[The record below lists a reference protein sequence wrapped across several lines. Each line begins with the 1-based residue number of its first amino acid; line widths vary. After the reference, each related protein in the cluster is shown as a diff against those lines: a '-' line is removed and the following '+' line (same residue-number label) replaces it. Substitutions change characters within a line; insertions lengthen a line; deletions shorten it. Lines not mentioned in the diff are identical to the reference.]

1 MSKLARFFA
10 TSVLLVSLSA
20 VALGG
25 ETQGT
30 NLAPPAPLIASN
42 AELPGSI
49 ALDPPQESSIE
60 IATEVTLLVA
70 LLTNAIL

>member
-30 NLAPPAPLIASN
+30 NLAPTPPLIASN
-42 AELPGSI
+42 AGLPGSI